1 MFVAPKG
8 GKTQVFM
15 SESFVL
21 TRLLVKLFGG
31 VLASG
36 IHAVGV
42 PTDKASEQASAI
54 LSAFSL
60 EVLVVFALIAFFM
73 IVRLSLSVEKP
84 NPAQHV
90 AELIHEVIGDQAE
103 QVIGHGSERF
113 QAYVTCIFLFVL
125 INNLV
130 GLIPGIAAPTTMMQ
144 VTLGLAIPTFL
155 YYNYFGIREQGVVG
169 YIKHFAG
176 PVWWMA
182 WLIFPIELVSHVAR
196 IMSLSV
202 RLYANMFAGDLVT
215 LVFFSLFPVG
225 IPVIFLG
232 LHLAVSLIQAFVFM
246 LLTMIY
252 LSLAVAH
259 EH

>member
-1 MFVAPKG
+1 MPETFALV
-8 GKTQVFM
+8 
-15 SESFVL
+15 
-21 TRLLVKLFGG
+21 RLLNDLLLGVEVKAFQSIG
-31 VLASG
+31 
-36 IHAVGV
+36 
-42 PTDKASEQASAI
+42 
-54 LSAFSL
+54 LSATVANSKATGVNEALAL
-60 EVLVVFALIAFFM
+60 ELLIVAGLIAFFM
-73 IVRLSLSVEKP
+73 IVRATLSVEKP
-84 NPAQHV
+84 NPLQQV
-90 AELIHEVIGDQAE
+90 SEMIHEAIGGQAE
-103 QVIGHGSERF
+103 QIIGHGYQRF

-125 INNLV
+125 LNNLS
-130 GLIPGIAAPTTMMQ
+130 GLIPGITAPTTSMM

-155 YYNYFGIREQGVVG
+155 YYNFQGLREQGVIG

-182 WLIFPIELVSHVAR
+182 WLILPIELVSHIAR

-225 IPVIFLG
+225 IPAIFLG
-232 LHLAVSLIQAFVFM
+232 LHVFVSLIQAFVFM